1 MCFVIFSFRAQKLA
15 EYDINLAKL
24 MELASFNS
32 ECCIYICIIPTPPL
46 FHNFVSCHVLI
57 ALAQALANLRGSC
70 SINKFCRL
78 LF

>member
-32 ECCIYICIIPTPPL
+32 DCCIYICIIPTPPL
-46 FHNFVSCHVLI
+46 FFITLYHVMCYLH
-57 ALAQALANLRGSC
+57 LH
-70 SINKFCRL
+70 KP
-78 LF
+78 